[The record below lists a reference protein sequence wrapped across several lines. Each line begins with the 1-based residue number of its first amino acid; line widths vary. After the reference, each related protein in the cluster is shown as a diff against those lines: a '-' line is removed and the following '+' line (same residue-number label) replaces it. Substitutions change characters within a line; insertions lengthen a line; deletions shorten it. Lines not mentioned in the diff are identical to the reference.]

1 MSFTHVKQHRYIR
14 KAIPTGM
21 AFFCCNYRNEVMNL
35 RKQYGTE
42 IAIAIEYQTLC

>member
-21 AFFCCNYRNEVMNL
+21 AFFVTDIVAKR
-35 RKQYGTE
+35 
-42 IAIAIEYQTLC
+42 